1 MEEMQQYLGVLRHLK
16 DFDEKLTTE
25 IAARAY
31 QEQEKMRLEVRV
43 SVSCAKGGKQTEPTP
58 IC

>member
-1 MEEMQQYLGVLRHLK
+1 MEEMQQYLGVLRQLK

-31 QEQEKMRLEVRV
+31 QEQEKMRLEVTV
-43 SVSCAKGGKQTEPTP
+43 PVSCAKGGKR
-58 IC
+58 

>member
-1 MEEMQQYLGVLRHLK
+1 MQQYLGVLRQLK
-16 DFDEKLTTE
+16 DFDEYKTTE

-43 SVSCAKGGKQTEPTP
+43 SVSCAKGGKQTEPIP

>member
-1 MEEMQQYLGVLRHLK
+1 MEEMQQYLGVLRQLK

-43 SVSCAKGGKQTEPTP
+43 PVSCAKGGQRQSQHPF
-58 IC
+58 C